1 MNTRI
6 KYSDQRKKEIDLGR
20 RDIVRA
26 ESVTGAVESVVGDGR
41 GRMWK
46 WRRERERAEKRRSV
60 CAVVVFENEKK
71 D

>member
-1 MNTRI
+1 
-6 KYSDQRKKEIDLGR
+6 
-20 RDIVRA
+20 
-26 ESVTGAVESVVGDGR
+26 
-41 GRMWK
+41 MWK

>member
-1 MNTRI
+1 
-6 KYSDQRKKEIDLGR
+6 
-20 RDIVRA
+20 
-26 ESVTGAVESVVGDGR
+26 VVGDGS

-46 WRRERERAEKRRSV
+46 WRREKERAEKQRSV